1 MCSDYRTFR
10 DAEIL
15 LRKFGVPL
23 TEGLW
28 KPEVHPGRDAPI
40 VRRPRGGEPGKRE
53 AIVARF
59 ALLPWRAKSEKLT
72 FRAMNARTE
81 TITTAASY
89 KGRG

>member
-1 MCSDYRTFR
+1 MCSDYRTFK

-23 TEGLW
+23 PEGPW
-28 KPEVHPGRDAPI
+28 KPEVYPGREAPI
-40 VRRPRGGEPGKRE
+40 VRRPRGGELGTRE
-53 AIVARF
+53 AIVARI
-59 ALLPWRAKSEKLT
+59 ALLPWWAKSEKLT